1 MNYQPFWF
9 DNAIKEE
16 DADRFPPQLPEN
28 HHTDIC
34 IIGGGLQDFGP
45 PFKSSNSSLKKSDY
59 Y

>member
-16 DADRFPPQLPEN
+16 NADRLLPQLPEN

-34 IIGGGLQDFGP
+34 IIGGVYRTLDRH
-45 PFKSSNSSLKKSDY
+45 SNQATAAPKK
-59 Y
+59 